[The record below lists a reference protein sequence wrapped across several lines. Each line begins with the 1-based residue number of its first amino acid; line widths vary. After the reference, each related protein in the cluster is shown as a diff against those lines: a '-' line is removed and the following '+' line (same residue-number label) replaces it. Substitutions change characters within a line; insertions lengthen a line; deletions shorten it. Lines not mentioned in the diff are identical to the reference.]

1 VLVRVI
7 ACLLSFYLYRL
18 AARNGSSHCIGP
30 KKQATCHVCFLF
42 LCLFVC
48 LFVWSLVCLC
58 VLLCFSFV
66 CFLVSLFFDD
76 RWYSC
81 ISNSYIAGNVH
92 SRRYIN
98 RQRIREISKKIAK
111 LRNHK
116 IFLTY
121 TNPVFWIALKR
132 NTFRMSLP
140 KVIMIANTF
149 TMSILRVLLKP
160 NTFVVS
166 FPEMIM
172 IANVFTSQ
180 KHQIS
185 KKTQK
190 KSVRF

>member
-1 VLVRVI
+1 M
-7 ACLLSFYLYRL
+7 
-18 AARNGSSHCIGP
+18 
-30 KKQATCHVCFLF
+30 
-42 LCLFVC
+42 
-48 LFVWSLVCLC
+48 
-58 VLLCFSFV
+58 
-66 CFLVSLFFDD
+66 
-76 RWYSC
+76 
-81 ISNSYIAGNVH
+81 H

-111 LRNHK
+111 LRNHR
-116 IFLTY
+116 ILFRN

-132 NTFRMSLP
+132 NTFRMSIP

-149 TMSILRVLLKP
+149 TMSILRVPLKP

-185 KKTQK
+185 RTTQK
-190 KSVRF
+190 KVLGFKAKLKNDVTRQAKCVGDSYRREHTFPAIYELLMHKYHDKT

>member
-1 VLVRVI
+1 M
-7 ACLLSFYLYRL
+7 
-18 AARNGSSHCIGP
+18 
-30 KKQATCHVCFLF
+30 
-42 LCLFVC
+42 
-48 LFVWSLVCLC
+48 
-58 VLLCFSFV
+58 
-66 CFLVSLFFDD
+66 
-76 RWYSC
+76 
-81 ISNSYIAGNVH
+81 
-92 SRRYIN
+92 
-98 RQRIREISKKIAK
+98 
-111 LRNHK
+111 

-190 KSVRF
+190 KMLGFKAKLKNDVTRQAKFVGDSYSSKTTPFKYATIHITCFKPLWEMCRANAKLI